1 MNLALGSAPAA
12 QPRYS
17 TAGFP
22 TLLVVAVLD
31 RLATAA
37 DLDRVALLHDD
48 SAGHCLK
55 KAQGDCP
62 RPISA
67 DPSTSDRRRL
77 AHVRS

>member
-1 MNLALGSAPAA
+1 MDLALGSAVAA
-12 QPRYS
+12 QARYS
-17 TAGFP
+17 TVGFP
-22 TLLVVAVLD
+22 TLPAVADVD

-37 DLDRVALLHDD
+37 DLDRVALLHDY
-48 SAGHCLK
+48 SAATALE